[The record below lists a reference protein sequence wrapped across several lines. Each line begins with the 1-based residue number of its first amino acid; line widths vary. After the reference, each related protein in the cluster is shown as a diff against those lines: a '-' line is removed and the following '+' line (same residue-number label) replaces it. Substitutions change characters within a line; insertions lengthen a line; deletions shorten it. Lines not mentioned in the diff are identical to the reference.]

1 MTWLDG
7 YRMRLLLVGFVAAIV
22 IGSSGRANADFMFG
36 TPQNLGP
43 PVNDSYGVRGMCIS
57 RDGLSLYFSSDR
69 CVGYGGYDLWV
80 ATRETTDDNWGDPV
94 NLGQPA
100 NTAYDAWD
108 PSISSDGLSLYFGD
122 GFDGPYMP
130 GGYGWLDLWV
140 ATRNATSEPFGA
152 PINLGPTLNNAGPN
166 EWPCISADGL
176 SLYCSGWHPSTLGLC
191 DLWVSTRTSTNE
203 DWQAPV
209 NLQTVNSPYPDG
221 APDISADGL
230 ALFFISTR
238 PRGFTSIDDFEL
250 WMTTRRRTS
259 EPFGEPVKLPP
270 HVNTEPYSALFPNLS
285 SDGSTLYF
293 CSNRPG
299 GFGGSD
305 VWQVPII
312 PIVDF
317 NVDGIVDATD
327 VCIMV
332 DRWHTDNSL
341 CDIGPAPWGDGIV
354 DVQDLI
360 VLAEHLFEEILPP
373 DLVAYWRLDE
383 VESNVAHDSVGDN
396 HGTVYSEPLW
406 QPDSGKVA
414 GALQFDGIDDYI
426 ATDFVLDPSLGAFSV
441 FAWIKGGAPG
451 NVLISQVD
459 GIGGNV
465 ETWLG
470 NEPVSGKLM
479 TGLVPPPLGRFIPK
493 PLVSESVITDGQWH
507 HIGFVWDGAYRSL
520 YVDGVEVAKDTAA
533 INPLKSAI
541 GGLYFGVSSTLEA
554 GTFFSGL
561 IDDVRIFDVALTA
574 EKIAALAQ

>member
-1 MTWLDG
+1 
-7 YRMRLLLVGFVAAIV
+7 LVLAAFLAALV
-22 IGSSGRANADFMFG
+22 ISEGPANADFTFG
-36 TPQNLGP
+36 KPQNLGP

-69 CVGYGGYDLWV
+69 PGGYGDYDLWV

-94 NLGQPA
+94 NLGQPV

-122 GFDGPYMP
+122 GFYGPFMP
-130 GGYGWLDLWV
+130 GGYGDMDLWV
-140 ATRNATSEPFGA
+140 ATRNTTSDPFGA
-152 PINLGPTLNNAGPN
+152 PVNLGPTLNNAGPN

-176 SLYCSGWHPSTLGLC
+176 SLYCSGWFLPGTLGLY

-209 NLQTVNSPYPDG
+209 NLQTVNSPSGDG

-238 PRGFTSIDDFEL
+238 PHGFTSIDDFEL
-250 WMTTRRRTS
+250 WMATREKTS

-317 NVDGIVDATD
+317 NGDGIVAIGDLLRLIESWSTD
-327 VCIMV
+327 
-332 DRWHTDNSL
+332 TSL
-341 CDIGPAPWGDGIV
+341 YDIGPMPWGDGIV
-354 DVQDLI
+354 DAADLD
-360 VLAEHLFEEILPP
+360 VLMSYWGQEVIDPA
-373 DLVAYWRLDE
+373 LVARWKLDE
-383 VESNVAHDSVGDN
+383 ANGSIAQNSVSDN
-396 HGTVYSEPLW
+396 HGILHGDPLL
-406 QPDSGKVA
+406 QPSGGKEA
-414 GALQFDGIDDYI
+414 GALQLDGINDYI
-426 ATDFVLDPSLGAFSV
+426 GTDFVLNPWDRPFSV
-441 FAWIKGGAPG
+441 FAWIRGGVPAD
-451 NVLISQVD
+451 VVISQTD
-459 GIGGNV
+459 GIGGSG

-470 NEPVSGKLM
+470 TEPASGKFM
-479 TGLVPPPLGRFIPK
+479 SGLVPPPAGRFIPQ

-520 YVDGVEVAKDTAA
+520 YVDGTEVAKDANA
-533 INPLKSAI
+533 LGQLKYSN
-541 GGLYFGVSSTLEA
+541 GGLYIGVGKTLDA
-554 GTFFSGL
+554 ASFFSGL
-561 IDDVRIFDVALTA
+561 IDEVRIYNVALSA
-574 EKIAALAQ
+574 DKIAALAR